1 MRTIYV
7 MSLIHK
13 TYKSSRFPVFI
24 GLLLCI
30 FFSSFSS
37 AQTNIDSL
45 KISFDYAESTEER
58 FETQQLIAEYYY
70 DIRSLDTAIFEF
82 TKAID
87 MVPKGQ
93 LELKADLVS
102 RVAKIYRHKEE
113 VTSQI
118 KYYKIATDMYVQ
130 ANSAPEITADSYAQL
145 GRSFYDEARYDSAM
159 VYYMDAKKIYED
171 NKIENKDYGNL
182 LHFIGSVFKRQD
194 NNDKAC
200 EYYHLEIDYGKEHG
214 FKDIEAEGMYLSGIC
229 IEGDTARL
237 RNDQKCLAIYEET
250 GRESMVALM
259 YTLIAGGYKSIE
271 MYDSALYY
279 QMKSLEIYRE
289 GTKKS
294 HLAALL
300 ADISRSYMRKNDFGT
315 ARKYLEEAEEIALQT
330 ELKQFLR
337 LEDIYGAY
345 YELNYKQ
352 GKYKSAVEYL
362 NLRYVYKDS
371 AEDTEHADAI
381 QEMELVYNT
390 EKQEAENALLKKD
403 KAIANKEKKIAE
415 DEAAT
420 QSFITLLFMIGGG
433 LLLIAG
439 IFTFVKYRESQKQKK
454 IITEQKKEMQ
464 FQKELVEEKNK
475 DITDSMVYASSI
487 QRAIITS
494 EEYIANMFNDFFV
507 FYKPRD
513 IVSGDFYWA
522 YKTDCGKR
530 LIAVGDCT
538 GHGVPGA
545 MMSMLGTAFLNE
557 IVIEGKE
564 FHPPTILNKLRDHVK
579 KSLQG
584 NASKDGMDMSFCCIE
599 DDKLTYSGA
608 NLPLYILRKGEL
620 IEIKGNKQ
628 PIGYQPAG
636 EVPFEEKLLDLER
649 EDKLYL
655 FSDGYADQFGGPK
668 GKKYKYKTFRDKL
681 AAISS
686 MTFGQQ
692 RKIIDEEFEIWKGDL
707 EQLDD
712 VCVIG
717 IKV

>member
-1 MRTIYV
+1 MICV
-7 MSLIHK
+7 FA
-13 TYKSSRFPVFI
+13 SS
-24 GLLLCI
+24 
-30 FFSSFSS
+30 SSF
-37 AQTNIDSL
+37 AQLNVDSL
-45 KISFDYAESTEER
+45 KISFDYAETAEER

-70 DIRSLDTAIFEF
+70 DTRSLDTAIFEYI
-82 TKAID
+82 KAID
-87 MVPKGQ
+87 MVPAEQ
-93 LELKADLVS
+93 LELKADLVT
-102 RVAKIYRHKEE
+102 RVAKIYRHREE
-113 VTSQI
+113 VSNQI
-118 KYYKIATDMYVQ
+118 IYYKAATELYVK
-130 ANSAPEITADSYAQL
+130 ANSAPEIVAKSYSHL
-145 GRSFYDEARYDSAM
+145 GRSYYDEAQYDTAM
-159 VYYMDAKKIYED
+159 VYYMDAKKVYE
-171 NKIENKDYGNL
+171 ENKVVNEDYGNL

-194 NNDKAC
+194 NYDKAC
-200 EYYHLEIDYGKEHG
+200 EYYQMEIDYGKKHG
-214 FKDIEAEGMYLSGIC
+214 FKGIEVEGMYLSGIC

-237 RNDQKCLAIYEET
+237 RNDQKCLEIYQEIGSETAI
-250 GRESMVALM
+250 ALM
-259 YTLIAGGYKSIE
+259 YSLIAGGYKSIE

-279 QMKSLEIYRE
+279 QMKSLEIYRQ

-294 HLAALL
+294 HLASLL
-300 ADISRSYMRKNDFGT
+300 ADISRSYMRKRDFTT
-315 ARKYLEEAEEIALQT
+315 ARKYLEEAEETARQS
-330 ELKQFLR
+330 ELKLFIR

-352 GKYKSAVEYL
+352 GKYKDAAEYL
-362 NLRYVYKDS
+362 QLMYVYRDS
-371 AEDTEHADAI
+371 ARDTEHADAI

-439 IFTFVKYRESQKQKK
+439 VFTFIKYRESQKQKQV
-454 IITEQKKEMQ
+454 ITEQKKEMQ

-475 DITDSMVYASSI
+475 DIIDSMVYASSI

-522 YKTDCGKR
+522 YKTECGKR

-564 FHPPTILNKLRDHVK
+564 YHPPAILNKLRDHVK
-579 KSLQG
+579 NSLQG

-599 DDKLTYSGA
+599 DEKLTYSGA
-608 NLPLYILRKGEL
+608 NLPLYVLRAGEL

-636 EVPFEEKLLDLER
+636 EVPFNEKLLDLER
-649 EDKLYL
+649 DDKLYL

-681 AAISS
+681 SAIST